1 MKREE
6 VLKQAE
12 ICVCGKRQ
20 QDYGNPEDNFGLIAD
35 LWSAYSGQKYTAVDV
50 AMMMA
55 LLKMARIK
63 SGTGTDDSFVDLAGY
78 AACAGEI
85 AGNNREDKQE
95 KVKPGIYVRMV
106 NLDGTPVEENKE
118 PEISAETTE
127 VQKLLDDAKNVHG
140 PVAEP
145 TIDDLE
151 VEIPLE
157 PEKEDPEPPK
167 EEEDKPEKK
176 PKESKK
182 EPTKKRIDDGKI
194 MALRRAGWS
203 QAKIADEMGISVAT
217 VNKHIKA
224 IEAEGI
230 FGF

>member
-35 LWSAYSGQKYTAVDV
+35 LWSAYSGQKYTSVDV

-85 AGNNREDKQE
+85 AGNRRADKQK
-95 KVKPGIYVRMV
+95 KVKPGIYVRMC
-106 NLDGTPVEENKE
+106 NLDGTPAEEDKK

-127 VQKLLDDAKNVHG
+127 VQKLLDDEKKEHG
-140 PVAEP
+140 PEP
-145 TIDDLE
+145 Q
-151 VEIPLE
+151 
-157 PEKEDPEPPK
+157 K
-167 EEEDKPEKK
+167 EEAKLENKSKMA
-176 PKESKK
+176 KEAKK
-182 EPTKKRIDDGKI
+182 EPRSRSMTARSW
-194 MALRRAGWS
+194 LSVVLAGHKQRLLMRW
-203 QAKIADEMGISVAT
+203 G
-217 VNKHIKA
+217 
-224 IEAEGI
+224 
-230 FGF
+230 